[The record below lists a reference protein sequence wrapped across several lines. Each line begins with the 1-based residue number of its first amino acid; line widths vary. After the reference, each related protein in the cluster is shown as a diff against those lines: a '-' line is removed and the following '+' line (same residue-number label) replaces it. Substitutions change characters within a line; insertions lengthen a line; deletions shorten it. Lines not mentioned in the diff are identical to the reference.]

1 MKKLIYTALCL
12 AVLFLLAAGCARPPR
27 AEMEVAEAAVA
38 RAENDADA
46 VTYAGSSLIRA
57 RDALSRMREEASAKR
72 YDAARTYAA
81 EAAAAAEKALAD
93 GKTGAALTKEEASA
107 LIAGL
112 REQLPETERNLKQAE
127 SAGNLDLDFDGLA
140 RDFESARRNAAGAE
154 LSLAEEN
161 YPEALRQGRGVRGA
175 LSDIDARIAGAAA
188 MVSRKK

>member
-1 MKKLIYTALCL
+1 MKKLTYTALCL
-12 AVLFLLAAGCARPPR
+12 VALFLLFAGCAKPPR
-27 AEMEVAEAAVA
+27 AEMEAAEAAVT
-38 RAENDADA
+38 RAENNADA

-57 RDALSRMREEASAKR
+57 RNALSRMREEAAAKR

-93 GKTGAALTKEEASA
+93 GKTGAALTKEEAST

-112 REQLPETERNLKQAE
+112 REQITGTERNLKQAE
-127 SAGNLDLDFDGLA
+127 SAGNLNLDFDGLS

-161 YPEALRQGRGVRGA
+161 YPEALQQGRGVRSA
-175 LSDIDARIAGAAA
+175 LSDIDARIAGAAV

>member
-1 MKKLIYTALCL
+1 MKKLSYTVLCL
-12 AVLFLLAAGCARPPR
+12 AALALLAAGCAKPPR
-27 AEMEVAEAAVA
+27 AEMEAAEAAVT

-57 RDALSRMREEASAKR
+57 RDALSRMREEAAAKR
-72 YDAARTYAA
+72 HDAARTYAA
-81 EAAAAAEKALAD
+81 EAAAAAEKAMAD

-112 REQLPETERNLKQAE
+112 REQIPGTERNLRQAE
-127 SAGNLDLDFDGLA
+127 SAGSLGLDFDGLS
-140 RDFESARRNAAGAE
+140 RDFESARRDAAGAE

-161 YPEALRQGRGVRGA
+161 YPEALRRGRGARGA

-188 MVSRKK
+188 AVSRKK

>member
-1 MKKLIYTALCL
+1 MKKLIYMALCL
-12 AVLFLLAAGCARPPR
+12 AAFSLLSAGCAKPPA
-27 AEMEVAEAAVA
+27 AEMEAAETAVT

-46 VTYAGSSLIRA
+46 VTYAGSSLVRA
-57 RDALSRMREEASAKR
+57 RDALSRMREEAAAKR

-81 EAAAAAEKALAD
+81 EAVAAAEKALAD
-93 GKTGAALTKEEASA
+93 GKTSAALTKEEASE

-112 REQLPETERNLKQAE
+112 RERIPETERNLRQAE
-127 SAGNLDLDFDGLA
+127 SAGNLDLDLDGLS

-161 YPEALRQGRGVRGA
+161 YPDALQKGRGVRST
-175 LSDIDARIAGAAA
+175 LSDIDAQIAGAAV